1 MDLLTNE
8 LSSCSHVLDATL
20 RTSGPFIDNNPVISF
35 FLKRLFVDLLLVV
48 LLDYYFQ
55 SQE

>member
-8 LSSCSHVLDATL
+8 LSSCSHFLHATL
-20 RTSGPFIDNNPVISF
+20 RTSGPFIDNNPVIS
-35 FLKRLFVDLLLVV
+35 LKKKGSLVDLLLVV
-48 LLDYYFQ
+48 LDYYFQ